1 MPRSS
6 WINREGG
13 CAGGVENIDRWIP
26 LSHTHEEVQQRL
38 LENESKQRQFAVDYF
53 WNKNLENLNI
63 FPTRH
68 ALDSWNVQKYFELF
82 NKIFFFG
89 ALTKDFCELKFVEEV
104 GVSREEWHRN
114 STHEDVE
121 GHTTDPRR
129 HRLCYQ
135 GCTKISI
142 FEQKDDVSKATLL
155 RRYLGTLLHEM
166 IHAFIHIYI
175 CLSPSCEAQ
184 TAQLEGSGG
193 HGITWHRLA
202 LAFEEFAANWLG
214 LELDLG
220 RADVVSELGNGKS
233 DFSAVGS

>member
-1 MPRSS
+1 MPRKSS
-6 WINREGG
+6 VNRKGH
-13 CAGGVENIDRWIP
+13 CAGGVENTDGWIH
-26 LSHTHEEVQQRL
+26 LAHTHEEVQHRL
-38 LENESKQRQFAVDYF
+38 LKNESKQRQYAVDYF
-53 WNKNLENLNI
+53 WIKNLENLNI

-89 ALTKDFCELKFVEEV
+89 ALTDDFCELKFVEEV

-114 STHEDVE
+114 RTHDDAE
-121 GHTTDPRR
+121 GYTTDPRR
-129 HRLCYQ
+129 RLRYR
-135 GCTKISI
+135 GRTKISI

-184 TAQLEGSGG
+184 TAQLEGTGLRR
-193 HGITWHRLA
+193 IRCELA
-202 LAFEEFAANWLG
+202 WSRTRPWKG
-214 LELDLG
+214 
-220 RADVVSELGNGKS
+220 
-233 DFSAVGS
+233 

>member
-1 MPRSS
+1 MPRKSS
-6 WINREGG
+6 VNRKGH
-13 CAGGVENIDRWIP
+13 CAGGVGNTDGWIH
-26 LSHTHEEVQQRL
+26 LAHTHEEVQQRL
-38 LENESKQRQFAVDYF
+38 LKNESKQRQYAVDYF

-89 ALTKDFCELKFVEEV
+89 ALTEDFCELKFVEEV

-114 STHEDVE
+114 STHDDAE
-121 GHTTDPRR
+121 GYTTDPRR
-129 HRLCYQ
+129 RLRYR
-135 GCTKISI
+135 GRTKISI

-202 LAFEEFAANWLG
+202 LAFEEFAGNWLG